1 MVAQAASPSICV
13 IGAGILGI
21 SAAVH
26 LARLGATQISV
37 IDAGEPLAGTTPA
50 GAGFVAAFAADSNRR
65 LHPACVPIETYSI
78 DFYTDLHT
86 SGHDL
91 EFSAR
96 GNLVLAL
103 TQDVLRWLQ
112 PGLVEH
118 PARLAGTRAV
128 SPREIRDLTSEA
140 VDTSKVAGGV
150 YMPEGVQLTTS
161 KAVLAALEE
170 LREAGTT
177 VHFSTKVEEI
187 ERDAG
192 GRVRGVRTDSGEV
205 LAADIVVLAC
215 GAWTNDLLHPLGER
229 LPLVPVVATR
239 MVTQDVGVPHDLP
252 TIQCRELELWIREL
266 HGAWSWGV
274 GSAYR
279 RLSRV
284 EGADTSIGRPVA
296 RALIDAQL
304 AAQPQVAE
312 VFPSLEGQAPA
323 TTIQGI
329 PTYTADGNLYAGAI
343 PSVPGLYVLA
353 GDNESGVTHG
363 PGMGRLV
370 AELALGVDPYVD
382 PQPFR
387 TDRTR
392 PADFPDED
400 AAAAAMTGDR
410 VADAVQ

>member
-1 MVAQAASPSICV
+1 MLAQVTSPSICV
-13 IGAGILGI
+13 IGAGILGV

-26 LARLGATQISV
+26 LSRLGASHITV

-50 GAGFVAAFAADSNRR
+50 GAGFVAAFAADRNRR
-65 LHPACVPIETYSI
+65 LHPDCVPIETYSI

-103 TQDVLRWLQ
+103 TPEVLSWLQ
-112 PGLVEH
+112 PGLLEH

-128 SPREIRDLTSEA
+128 SPREIGDLTSEA

-161 KAVLAALEE
+161 KAVLAALEQ

-177 VHFSTKVEEI
+177 LRFSTKVEKL
-187 ERDAG
+187 ERDAS
-192 GRVRGVRTDSGEV
+192 GRICGVRTDSGEV
-205 LAADIVVLAC
+205 IPAGTVVLAC
-215 GAWTNDLLHPLGER
+215 GAWTNDLLQPLGER

-239 MVTQDVGVPHDLP
+239 MVTDDVGVPSDLP

-279 RLSRV
+279 RLSRID
-284 EGADTSIGRPVA
+284 GIDAGIGRPVSQE
-296 RALIDAQL
+296 LIDAQL
-304 AAQPQVAE
+304 ASQPQVAE
-312 VFPSLEGQAPA
+312 VFPSLRGEPPVA
-323 TTIQGI
+323 TIQGI
-329 PTYTADGNLYAGAI
+329 PTYSADGNLYAGAI
-343 PSVPGLYVLA
+343 PAVPGLYVLA

-370 AELALGVDPYVD
+370 AELALGGEPFVDPRS
-382 PQPFR
+382 FR
-387 TDRTR
+387 PDRTR
-392 PADFPDED
+392 PQDFPDED
-400 AAAAAMTGDR
+400 AAAAAMAGDR